1 MFQDTPAPLPRLQ
14 RERAVD
20 AAYAA
25 LRHAILSSSLKPGQR
40 LHIDQLADQLGVS
53 LTPVRGAVQRLATE
67 GLIDIRPRSGTFVAS
82 LSLQDIEETFQI
94 RAALEGL
101 AAELAA
107 PLIAPADLQR
117 LRRLH
122 RDMKKPL
129 RLQSDRETHDQLNS
143 EFHSLILAASG
154 NRRLLEMYSA
164 LHAHIQIVR
173 IHAAGAAWSARQRQQ
188 SAEHEAIVK
197 ALEARDPRAAS
208 DALRRHIHRAKDT
221 LLGDLRTRP

>member
-1 MFQDTPAPLPRLQ
+1 MFQDTPSPLPRLQ

-25 LRHAILSSSLKPGQR
+25 LRQAILSSALKPGQR
-40 LHIDQLADQLGVS
+40 LHIDQLATQLGVS
-53 LTPVRGAVQRLATE
+53 LTPVRGAIQRLATE

-107 PLIAPADLQR
+107 PRITSTDLQR
-117 LRRLH
+117 LRSLH
-122 RDMKKPL
+122 RAMKKPL
-129 RLQSDRETHDQLNS
+129 RLQSDRDAHDLLNS
-143 EFHSLILAASG
+143 EFHQLILAASG
-154 NRRLLEMYSA
+154 NRRLQEMYSA

-173 IHAAGAAWSARQRQQ
+173 IHAADTAWSARRRRQA
-188 SAEHEAIVK
+188 AEHEAILK

-208 DALRRHIHRAKDT
+208 EALRRHITRAKDA
-221 LLGDLRTRP
+221 LLAALRTRP